1 MPKSIVH
8 GANIT
13 GTRAV
18 DKSAMRNDIL
28 LDLNLGRSI
37 LCKIE

>member
-1 MPKSIVH
+1 MLKSIVH
-8 GANIT
+8 GMNIA

-28 LDLNLGRSI
+28 LDLNLRRGI
-37 LCKIE
+37 LCKVE